1 MAEAAPAQ
9 RTTIP
14 FEREAPQ
21 RPMPDVANAG
31 EKLLCSYPS
40 LCCDVASS
48 IDYGHGN
55 DACENKQYIITNRN
69 NTPAEKK
76 NIITTFGQLYN
87 IQWIGLKQI
96 PKVYIS

>member
-40 LCCDVASS
+40 LCCDASS